1 MTATFRVSPILIT
14 DLSLPVAVN
23 AISLGTDRAAVAPR
37 PLWRPDAALTAQ
49 AAAFFSMRLPL
60 APKEAFLSASP
71 DDQAILRKDSYDW
84 TVENRRPLAEGAFV
98 KVLASRIR
106 AELQKILATEDVSP
120 AARRIAL
127 RQIVYV
133 RITPG
138 DGSLENYGVEIF
150 PMPPPDLQ
158 YRQVQWSLDPS
169 TGELRPLELLSH
181 AVFLLRA
188 QAASTGPENQRLAFI
203 PFYRSIRFASRALRA
218 ESLLEELPEP
228 QRRRLL
234 EAPTPAPAA
243 PRGPGLMTRLRGLF
257 DGVAAERPT
266 RVMETRS
273 VLVRYIARVRAG
285 VEREMEDYFS
295 ANTNLTEDGRRFVR
309 RLTNDVLSELYR
321 REAADGSYSRWSCL
335 WVWLRR
341 EEGEHYGRI
350 EMVTPNEMLNHQPRE
365 NDLLFMLIRDDE
377 AMHTDM
383 CGLVHVYNRSHMV
396 GSAQR
401 PLGADLAFEA
411 FLGLGPTEKFALRL
425 DHLDRSPKNLA
436 EWDRWMVENRHWRS
450 RG

>member
-1 MTATFRVSPILIT
+1 MTAPFRVSPILIP

-23 AISLGTDRAAVAPR
+23 AISLGTDRATAAPR
-37 PLWRPDAALTAQ
+37 SLWEPDATLMAQ
-49 AAAFFSMRLPL
+49 ASASFAMRLPL
-60 APKEAFLSASP
+60 APKEAFLAASP

-106 AELQKILATEDVSP
+106 AELQKILASEDVPP

-133 RITPG
+133 RIVPG

-150 PMPPPDLQ
+150 PSPPPDLN

-169 TGELRPLELLSH
+169 TGALRPLDLMSH

-188 QAASTGPENQRLAFI
+188 EAAGTAASEESRLAFI

-218 ESLLEELPEP
+218 ESLLEELPER

-234 EAPTPAPAA
+234 EASTPAPVAS
-243 PRGPGLMTRLRGLF
+243 RGPGLMTRLRGLF
-257 DGVAAERPT
+257 ENVAAEQHT
-266 RVMETRS
+266 RVMETKS
-273 VLVRYIARVRAG
+273 VLVRYIAKARAG

-295 ANTNLTEDGRRFVR
+295 ANTSLTEDGRRFVR
-309 RLTNDVLSELYR
+309 RLTNEVVSELYR
-321 REAADGSYSRWSCL
+321 REAADASYSRWACL

-341 EEGEHYGRI
+341 NEGEDYGRL
-350 EMVTPNEMLNHQPRE
+350 EMVAPDKMLGHGPRE

-377 AMHTDM
+377 AMNTDL

-396 GSAQR
+396 GNAQR

-411 FLGLGPTEKFALRL
+411 FLGLGPADKFVLRL
-425 DHLDRSPKNLA
+425 DHLHRSPRNLA
-436 EWDRWMVENRHWRS
+436 EWDRWMVENRHWRK
-450 RG
+450 R